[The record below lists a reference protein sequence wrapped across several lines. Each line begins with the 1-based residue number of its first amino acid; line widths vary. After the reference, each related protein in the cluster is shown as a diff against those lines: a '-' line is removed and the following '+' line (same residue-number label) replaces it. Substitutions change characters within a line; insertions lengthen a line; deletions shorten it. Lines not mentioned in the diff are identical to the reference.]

1 MVGVSKSIIIM
12 KLHRQIV
19 VAVYDGSEISER
31 AQLGLKIKGFRMY
44 RKLSL
49 KSVELKAAL
58 PKRSLYLIESGK
70 RAVEVF
76 ELQRIAKT
84 LGVNINDLLQDEIC
98 QNQKS

>member
-1 MVGVSKSIIIM
+1 MEMSQSASVM

-19 VAVYDGSEISER
+19 IAVYDSREISQR

-44 RKLSL
+44 RKFSL
-49 KSVELKAAL
+49 KSVELKAVL

>member
-1 MVGVSKSIIIM
+1 MEVSKPVSVM

-19 VAVYDGSEISER
+19 VAVYNSKEISQR

-49 KSVELKAAL
+49 KNVELKTGL

-76 ELQRIAKT
+76 ELQRIAEV

>member
-1 MVGVSKSIIIM
+1 MEVSQSASVM

-19 VAVYDGSEISER
+19 IAVYNSREISQR

-49 KSVELKAAL
+49 KSVELKAVL